1 MKPGPLVSFM
11 CDFESLE
18 YVAND
23 LICTDEY
30 FASLLTIS
38 WFKLNYSE
46 WYNVQSPSNWLCCL
60 HCKIKQKRSILIQQL
75 QLSGALMCSVIRGV
89 ELH

>member
-23 LICTDEY
+23 LMCTDKY
-30 FASLLTIS
+30 FASLLTI
-38 WFKLNYSE
+38 
-46 WYNVQSPSNWLCCL
+46 
-60 HCKIKQKRSILIQQL
+60 
-75 QLSGALMCSVIRGV
+75 
-89 ELH
+89 

>member
-18 YVAND
+18 CVATD
-23 LICTDEY
+23 LMCTDKY

-60 HCKIKQKRSILIQQL
+60 HCNIKQKRSILIQ
-75 QLSGALMCSVIRGV
+75 
-89 ELH
+89 